1 MCDMDSKLCGEKAT
15 GYCSSSD
22 DEEEGLH
29 AEPATEN
36 NVNGCCPTAPQ
47 TGPKGVLRDYNV
59 YKQLEQIEREENNLK
74 AIEQHKK
81 QAFTAD
87 PNKFPDKTE
96 EEENDS
102 FDDDDE
108 FLKEYHEKRL
118 AQMKEAMEKKMNE
131 GKESFG
137 KLFEFNAE
145 KLLEALEEP
154 NKDLIL
160 VVHIYDSI
168 KPCIQMNKCLEQ
180 LAQEYPHIKFC
191 KVLATHAGVSL
202 NFKMN
207 ALPTLQVYKGG
218 KLIGNFVRIHDQLG
232 EEFYPGD
239 VENYLIEKD
248 VLFTSDKT

>member
-1 MCDMDSKLCGEKAT
+1 
-15 GYCSSSD
+15 
-22 DEEEGLH
+22 
-29 AEPATEN
+29 
-36 NVNGCCPTAPQ
+36 
-47 TGPKGVLRDYNV
+47 
-59 YKQLEQIEREENNLK
+59 
-74 AIEQHKK
+74 
-81 QAFTAD
+81 
-87 PNKFPDKTE
+87 
-96 EEENDS
+96 
-102 FDDDDE
+102 
-108 FLKEYHEKRL
+108 
-118 AQMKEAMEKKMNE
+118 MNE

-160 VVHIYDSI
+160 VVHIYDSV

-180 LAQEYPHIKFC
+180 LVQEYPHIKFC

-239 VENYLIEKD
+239 VENFLIEKD